1 MMRPVRIAIA
11 VMVLA
16 GALCCRAR
24 AAPKTAEGERTTS
37 DLPSAVGPG
46 ASVFNVKQY
55 GAAADGR
62 TKDTAAIQKAIDV
75 CAASGGGLV
84 YLAPGTY
91 LSGTVVLKSNVTL
104 HLESGAT
111 LLGSTDLDDYDPRH
125 LVYARGARNVGI
137 AGRGRID
144 GQGETFWEPRAPL
157 PDAAKPWYERDRF
170 WHKPKA
176 RPGRMVCFVQCRDVH
191 IRDVRLENSP
201 GWTVHLLA
209 CDSAIVQGVTIRNPL
224 YGPNTDGIDIDAC
237 REVTVSG
244 CIISTSDDAIVLKN
258 TNTDGL
264 ARQSRNI
271 AVTNCILTTT
281 CNGFKMGTETL
292 EGFENVLFSDSVIAH
307 HPKAPHWPAISGVA
321 IETVDGGHVRNV
333 NVSNIAMQ
341 NVRAPI
347 FIRLGARLRRKDP
360 EVGPGT
366 LRDVSISHV
375 TALGALLPSVIA
387 GLPDHPVEGVRLTDI
402 RVRTAGGGAEDVAA
416 RTVPHKP
423 KNYPEA
429 TMFGDLPA
437 YGFYCRHVEG
447 LRMRDVD
454 VMPEQGDARPAVVC
468 EGVRNLVIDSLTA
481 APPSGVWPVLRF
493 IQTRDATVRG
503 WRTPTDVATFLR
515 AEGDRTARI
524 LLMGNDFSR
533 VKNVVDFS
541 DGAAAASVSR
551 SANHPGK

>member
-1 MMRPVRIAIA
+1 MLRFASILLVVSLIAALAYGGPRRTA
-11 VMVLA
+11 VF
-16 GALCCRAR
+16 
-24 AAPKTAEGERTTS
+24 
-37 DLPSAVGPG
+37 D
-46 ASVFNVKQY
+46 VKQF
-55 GAAADGR
+55 GAAGDG
-62 TKDTAAIQKAIDV
+62 KALDTAAIRKAVDA
-75 CAASGGGLV
+75 CADAGGGRV
-84 YLAPGTY
+84 YLPPGTY
-91 LSGTVVLKSNVTL
+91 LSGTVILKSNVTL
-104 HLESGAT
+104 YLEPGAT

-144 GQGETFWEPRAPL
+144 GQGEAFWEPPAGA
-157 PDAAKPWYERDRF
+157 PDAAKPWYERERF

-191 IRDVRLENSP
+191 IRDVRFENSP
-201 GWTVHLLA
+201 GWTIHLLA
-209 CDSAIVQGVTIRNPL
+209 CDSCLVHRVTIRNPL

-237 REVTVSG
+237 RDVTVSN

-271 AVTNCILTTT
+271 AVTNCILTTI

-321 IETVDGGHVRNV
+321 VETVDGGHVKNV

-366 LRDVSISHV
+366 LREVAISHV
-375 TALGALLPSVIA
+375 TAVGAKLPSVIV
-387 GLPDHPVEGVRLTDI
+387 GLPDDPVQGVRLTDI
-402 RVRTAGGGAEDVAA
+402 RVRIEGGGTEDLAA
-416 RTVPHKP
+416 RNVPHKP

-454 VMPEQGDARPAVVC
+454 IATEKPDARPAVVC
-468 EGVRNLVIDSLTA
+468 DSVRNLVIDSLTA
-481 APPSGVWPVLRF
+481 APPSGKWPVLRF

-503 WRTPTDVATFLR
+503 WRTPTGVATFLR